1 MSYID
6 YIGRG
11 GCDLKLGMDEKFYK
25 FEIPLTLLLVGVS
38 PVLDIILML
47 CAVLE

>member
-1 MSYID
+1 MIEEY
-6 YIGRG
+6 
-11 GCDLKLGMDEKFYK
+11 LKFD
-25 FEIPLTLLLVGVS
+25 IPLTLLLVGVS